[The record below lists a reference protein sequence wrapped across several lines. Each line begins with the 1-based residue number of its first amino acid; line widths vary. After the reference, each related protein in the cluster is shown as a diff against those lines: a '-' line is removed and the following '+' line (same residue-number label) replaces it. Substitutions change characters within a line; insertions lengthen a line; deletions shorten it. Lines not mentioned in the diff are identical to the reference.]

1 MLLSINP
8 SKTNEVMPVVDA
20 NAVPEIETL
29 PAMPVPDLVS
39 MTRALTRVRNALGVS
54 QERAAAA
61 VSSRLVGGVLPDVSL
76 AQLEALAAAGDAR
89 VCVMIRTEDG
99 RSLDLAHLL

>member
-1 MLLSINP
+1 
-8 SKTNEVMPVVDA
+8 VR
-20 NAVPEIETL
+20 
-29 PAMPVPDLVS
+29 PD
-39 MTRALTRVRNALGVS
+39 
-54 QERAAAA
+54 AAAA